1 MATIAVNTPDSIQF
15 VNAENGQ
22 IKDAPTLSVQ
32 AGDWQVGP
40 HVEAGVLV
48 DVTGTDAPMLTAND
62 ARKLAKWL
70 IRAADQLDGVKNSEK
85 KRKHKQHYEQDED
98 DFDRY

>member
-1 MATIAVNTPDSIQF
+1 MATIAVNTSDNIQF

-22 IKDAPTLSVQ
+22 AKDAPTLNVQ
-32 AGDWQVGP
+32 AGDWQIGQ
-40 HVEAGVLV
+40 HVEAGILV
-48 DVTGTDAPMLTAND
+48 DVTGIDAPLLTAND

-70 IRAADQLDGVKNSEK
+70 TRAADQLDGVKNSEK
-85 KRKHKQHYEQDED
+85 KRKPRQHYELDDD